1 MADPGKEHM
10 LISMQEVFS
19 FFPEALLAG
28 TMIAAVCA
36 FLGTFVVLKRLVFIG
51 ATLSEAA
58 TCGIAAAFFFG
69 WNPFWGTVLL
79 TTGVVS
85 ALALVPEEK
94 RIPRDALLAF
104 IFVLCAN
111 LSIVFVSKSAAGLD
125 EVKSLLYGDLIVT
138 TPQDLKILALILVPA
153 GLLLML
159 FIRPVIYTF
168 VDRDTAKILGIKVR
182 FWELFFFYILGLA
195 VSAAAKLGGMLLVFC
210 HLVVP
215 PMLGL
220 MLFNRMTPA
229 ITASMAAAVLSN
241 ILGFWT
247 AYAFDLPVNQVI
259 SLTNCLLLG
268 FAFLWKFI
276 GSIRTQK

>member
-1 MADPGKEHM
+1 MMA
-10 LISMQEVFS
+10 SFQEVLT

-51 ATLSEAA
+51 AALSEAA

-69 WNPFWGTVLL
+69 WNPFWATVLL
-79 TTGVVS
+79 TTGVVTT
-85 ALALVPEEK
+85 LGLVPEEK

-111 LSIVFVSKSAAGLD
+111 LAVVFVSKSAAGLE

-138 TPQDLKILALILVPA
+138 TFQDLKILAFTLIPA

-159 FIRPVIYTF
+159 FMRPVIYTF

-182 FWELFFFYILGLA
+182 FWELFFFYILGLV

-220 MLFNRMTPA
+220 MLFNRMTPVMA
-229 ITASMAAAVLSN
+229 ASIAAAVISN
-241 ILGFWT
+241 IFGFWA
-247 AYAFDLPVNQVI
+247 AYVFDLPVNPVI
-259 SLTNCLLLG
+259 SLLNCL
-268 FAFLWKFI
+268 FLASGYLMKLKI
-276 GSIRTQK
+276 KID